1 LLSGEARRMACREGG
16 HELLMLVGMEIARG
30 EPENSNPQQ
39 SVWRVPVKKT
49 LLSAVLVLG
58 LLLASNLL
66 AKAEPSIKLGYAKC
80 AHCTPM
86 SLTPQYAKGVQIDA
100 VGFNTGT
107 DALTA
112 LVTKN
117 IDVAQVTY
125 LHYVIA
131 LDKGFDVVAISGQVN
146 GGSAMLVANDLPVM
160 PDDWASLKKLIADY
174 KAAGKPFRVA
184 ASRGNAQDIHMRGA
198 FAKQGIDINKDVQ
211 FINIPNPS
219 DHLQALRRGEIEL
232 ICTVE
237 PFATQILQNKAAK
250 LFGLPYDQAAGKL
263 TNIILTRSDVVAAK
277 PKELEETV
285 RAVVKVDEF
294 IMADK
299 AALIDVISKVTGL
312 DKAIATGAVENL
324 DPDPKMYRGSAVAI
338 AAMMRDLKYINS
350 DVSAAVEKNMDYRFL
365 EAATGKPKTDLGY

>member
-1 LLSGEARRMACREGG
+1 MKKFLLSVVVALG
-16 HELLMLVGMEIARG
+16 IASLNAPDSSAQA
-30 EPENSNPQQ
+30 E
-39 SVWRVPVKKT
+39 SV
-49 LLSAVLVLG
+49 
-58 LLLASNLL
+58 
-66 AKAEPSIKLGYAKC
+66 IKLGYAKC

-100 VGFNTGT
+100 IAFNTGT

-112 LVTKN
+112 LVSKN
-117 IDVAQVTY
+117 IDVAQATY
-125 LHYVIA
+125 LHYAIA

-146 GGSAMLVANDLPVM
+146 GGSAMLVGSDLDVTPND
-160 PDDWASLKKLIADY
+160 WGSLKKVIAEY

-184 ASRGNAQDIHMRGA
+184 ASRGNAQDLHMRGA

-237 PFATQILQNKAAK
+237 PFATQILQAKAAK

-263 TNIILTRSDVVAAK
+263 TNIILTRPDVVAAK
-277 PKELEETV
+277 PRELEETV

-294 IMADK
+294 ISKDK
-299 AALIDVISKVTGL
+299 AALVDVISKVTGL

-324 DPDPKMYRGSAVAI
+324 DPDPKMYRASAI
-338 AAMMRDLKYINS
+338 AIAGMMRDLKYINS

-365 EAATGKPKTDLGY
+365 EAATGKPKTELGY